1 MGSILNHVLF
11 EHDFNLLKLNN
22 KLFSPPSDHFLIIS
36 NYPLTG
42 SFSRDYYVGPWTHE
56 MVPDD
61 FILIKNAFI
70 TLIVPLFIS
79 FMTHFKKKYR
89 WQQLGHVSSK
99 VLKEKRFIFLSILSV
114 NDFHTDAT
122 YV

>member
-1 MGSILNHVLF
+1 MGFQMALILNHVLF

-22 KLFSPPSDHFLIIS
+22 KLFSPPSGHFLNIS

-42 SFSRDYYVGPWTHE
+42 SLVRDYFGGPWTHE
-56 MVPDD
+56 MIPDD

-70 TLIVPLFIS
+70 TFIVPLFIS
-79 FMTHFKKKYR
+79 FMTHLKKNYR

-99 VLKEKRFIFLSILSV
+99 VLKEKKIYISV
-114 NDFHTDAT
+114 NFEC
-122 YV
+122 

>member
-22 KLFSPPSDHFLIIS
+22 KLLSPPSGHFQNIS

-42 SFSRDYYVGPWTHE
+42 SFSRDYFEGPWTHG

-79 FMTHFKKKYR
+79 FMTHF
-89 WQQLGHVSSK
+89 
-99 VLKEKRFIFLSILSV
+99 
-114 NDFHTDAT
+114 
-122 YV
+122 